1 MEKTKFLRG
10 DLIGLN
16 QLITRF
22 SVNGIALE
30 SVLALLA
37 FKDTLNK
44 ITKDAQE
51 YLEMAAK
58 TVDGDFM
65 TIQNKYMIEEVDV
78 EFTPITD
85 KDLMKAATGCEA
97 MDVGSLGLIREKLTI
112 KNKED
117 GNNNNQK

>member
-37 FKDTLNK
+37 FKRSLEK

-51 YLEMAAK
+51 YLEMASK

-65 TIQNKYMIEEVDV
+65 TIQNKYMLEEVEV
-78 EFTPITD
+78 EFTPIAE
-85 KDLMKAATGCEA
+85 KDLMKAAIGCDG
-97 MDVGSLGLIREKLTI
+97 MNVGSLELIREKLTI

-117 GNNNNQK
+117 GNNNQK

>member
-37 FKDTLNK
+37 FKRSLEK

-51 YLEMAAK
+51 YLEMASK

-65 TIQNKYMIEEVDV
+65 TIQNKYMLEEVEV
-78 EFTPITD
+78 EFTPIAD
-85 KDLMKAATGCEA
+85 KDLMKAAIGCEA
-97 MDVGSLGLIREKLTI
+97 MNVGSLELIREKLTI

-117 GNNNNQK
+117 GNNNQK

>member
-22 SVNGIALE
+22 SVNGIAIE

-44 ITKDAQE
+44 ITKEAQE
-51 YLEMAAK
+51 YFEMASK
-58 TVDGDFM
+58 TVDGDFI
-65 TIQNKYMIEEVDV
+65 TIQNKYMLEEVEV
-78 EFTPITD
+78 EFTPIPD
-85 KDLMKAATGCEA
+85 KDIVKAATGCEA
-97 MDVGSLGLIREKLTI
+97 MNIGSLELIREKLKI
-112 KNKED
+112 KED
-117 GNNNNQK
+117 GNNN

>member
-30 SVLALLA
+30 SVMALLA
-37 FKDTLNK
+37 FKNTLEK
-44 ITKDAQE
+44 ITKEAQE
-51 YLEMAAK
+51 YLGMASK
-58 TVDGDFM
+58 TVDGDFQ
-65 TIQNKYMIEEVDV
+65 TIQNKYLMDEVEV
-78 EFTPITD
+78 EFTPIAD

-97 MDVGSLGLIREKLTI
+97 MNVGSLELIREKLKI
-112 KNKED
+112 KED
-117 GNNNNQK
+117 GNDNQK

>member
-10 DLIGLN
+10 DLLGLN

-30 SVLALLA
+30 SVMALLA
-37 FKDTLNK
+37 FKDTLSK

-58 TVDGDFM
+58 TVDGDFI
-65 TIQNKYMIEEVDV
+65 TIQSKYMMEEVEV
-78 EFTPITD
+78 EFTPIAD

-97 MDVGSLGLIREKLTI
+97 MNVGSLELIREKLTI

-117 GNNNNQK
+117 GNNN

>member
-44 ITKDAQE
+44 ITKEAQE
-51 YLEMAAK
+51 YFEMASK
-58 TVDGDFM
+58 TVDGDLI
-65 TIQNKYMIEEVDV
+65 TIQNKYMLEEVDV
-78 EFTPITD
+78 KFTPIAD
-85 KDLMKAATGCEA
+85 KDLVKAATGYEA
-97 MDVGSLGLIREKLTI
+97 INVGSLELIREKLKI
-112 KNKED
+112 KED
-117 GNNNNQK
+117 GNNN

>member
-10 DLIGLN
+10 DLIGIN

-30 SVLALLA
+30 SVMALLA

-44 ITKDAQE
+44 ITKEAQE
-51 YLEMAAK
+51 YFEMASK
-58 TVDGDFM
+58 TVDGDLI
-65 TIQNKYMIEEVDV
+65 TIQNKYMLEEVDV

-97 MDVGSLGLIREKLTI
+97 MNVGSLELIREKLTI
-112 KNKED
+112 KDKED
-117 GNNNNQK
+117 GNNN